1 MASLMISTNAV
12 RQKIEELRQKNSEF
26 VSLVNG
32 MTDQVSA
39 LSKMWEGD
47 ARDAFIQNY
56 DNSTKQFEAFS
67 KGIEQYC
74 VALDTM
80 ATEHDNNEATN
91 TEIASSKG

>member
-12 RQKIEELRQKNSEF
+12 RQKIEELRQKNTEF
-26 VSLVNG
+26 VNMVNG
-32 MTDQVSA
+32 MTEQVSA

-47 ARDAFIQNY
+47 ARDAFVQNY
-56 DNSTKQFEAFS
+56 GNSTQQFDAFS

-74 VALDTM
+74 VALEAM

-91 TEIASSKG
+91 TEIASSRS